1 MFRFKSKKVFDKDTV
16 MCLKKSAY
24 SNLPLRFM
32 TMIQYCNLLKKNN
45 FRINYKEQLM
55 RTYFSDKEKFYFLVI
70 EASKI

>member
-1 MFRFKSKKVFDKDTV
+1 MFRFKSKKIFDQDTI

-32 TMIQYCNLLKKNN
+32 SMKQYCDLLKKNN
-45 FRINYKEQLM
+45 FKISYKEEIM
-55 RTYFSDKEKFYFLVI
+55 RTYFSGKEKFHFLVI